1 MIRVYGDI
9 MLDRWI
15 IGKAKRISPEAPVPV
30 LKESEQKF
38 CPGGAAN
45 LALNIASLNGNIAIY
60 GTIAPDREGYRVID
74 CFKPYNKIDFRATLD
89 SKVTTTKNRLVGQ
102 GGQHIVRWDREE
114 HYTGTE
120 AFNRLINDQVTNDLV
135 CISDYNKG
143 TIKKDTVPT
152 LVKRGCKVL
161 VDPKQDPEYYKG
173 AFLVKPNMKEY
184 KQWFGDFRK
193 ETALLKMKKYNWT
206 WLVVTDGKNGL
217 TVMNEDGRIKHYQEP
232 VKEVADVTGAG
243 DTVLA
248 VLAYYIHQ
256 DIDVFDAAA
265 KACFA
270 AARSVEYRG
279 VHVVTHED
287 LTKGVVF
294 TNGVFDI
301 LHKGHLQL
309 LKEARS
315 LGNKLVVGVNT
326 DASVQ
331 RLKGSDRPINDVQT
345 RVAQLEMLPWVD
357 EVVTFTDDTPYEL
370 IKTIQPDLIV
380 KGGDYTVEQVVG
392 HDIAPVHIVPTVD
405 GYSTTK
411 LIGEINGS

>member
-15 IGKAKRISPEAPVPV
+15 FGDASRISPEAPVPV

-45 LALNIASLNGNIAIY
+45 LALNIASINGKVSMYGSIA
-60 GTIAPDREGYRVID
+60 ADKEGYRVID
-74 CFKPYNKIDFRATLD
+74 CFKAHDKVDFKATLD

-114 HYTGTE
+114 TYTGTE
-120 AFNRLINDQVTNDLV
+120 AFDRLITDQVSNDIV
-135 CISDYNKG
+135 CVSDYAKG
-143 TIKKDTVPT
+143 TVRPNTVPT

-161 VDPKQDPEYYKG
+161 VDPKQGPEYYTG
-173 AFLVKPNMKEY
+173 AYLVKPNMKEY
-184 KQWFGDFRK
+184 TEWFGKFRK
-193 ETALLKMKKYNWT
+193 EIALLKMKEYNWT
-206 WLVVTDGKNGL
+206 WFVITDGANGMY
-217 TVMNEDGRIKHYQEP
+217 VMHNDGRFKHYQEP

-248 VLAYYIHQ
+248 VLSYYIHQ
-256 DIDVFDAAA
+256 DLDVFDAAS
-265 KACFA
+265 KACYA

-279 VHVVTHED
+279 VHVVTKD
-287 LTKGVVF
+287 DISRGIVF

-309 LKEARS
+309 LKQARS
-315 LGNKLVVGVNT
+315 LGNKLIVGVNT

-331 RLKGSDRPINDVQT
+331 RLKGSDRPINDIQT
-345 RVAQLEMLPWVD
+345 RVEQLEVLPWVD
-357 EVVTFTDDTPYEL
+357 QVITFTDDTPYEL
-370 IKTIQPDLIV
+370 IKSIQPDLIV

-392 HDIAPVHIVPTVD
+392 HDIAPVHIVPTVE